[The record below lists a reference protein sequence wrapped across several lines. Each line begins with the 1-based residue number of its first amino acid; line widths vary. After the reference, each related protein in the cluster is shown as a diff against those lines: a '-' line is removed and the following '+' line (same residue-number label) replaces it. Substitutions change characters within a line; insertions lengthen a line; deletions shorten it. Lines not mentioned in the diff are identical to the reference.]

1 MTVLL
6 GYPWDIRTVRNPAR
20 GLRLSTQDNQV
31 KHQMLSGA
39 VRTTGRPNTP
49 RTWSASWAELAEA
62 DARWFQYLARR
73 IGGPGP
79 FVVIDPATQNFQR
92 PLQSVGRGS
101 ASQWAVS
108 SGSLTQQ
115 ADSTILWANGAANAE
130 LTWVHPVWGRW
141 PTTPGQVVSFR
152 HTSTAN
158 KSALAFYNR
167 SGTFLSTVSATG
179 GNLTT
184 TAPATAQW
192 IRPHLIK
199 PATGSLTIPP
209 SCFRYGTEIGAAWYE
224 GEHCAAMSILTPVE
238 TIQVLPRRDLTLEL
252 LEL

>member
-1 MTVLL
+1 VLL

-20 GLRLSTQDNQV
+20 GLRLSTQDNQN

-39 VRTTGRPNTP
+39 IRTTGRPNTP
-49 RTWSASWAELAEA
+49 RTWSASWAELSEQ
-62 DARWFQYLARR
+62 DVRWFQYLMHR

-108 SGSLTQQ
+108 SGALTQQ
-115 ADSTILWANGAANAE
+115 PDGTISWANGAAAAE
-130 LTWVHPVWGRW
+130 LSWLHPVWGRW
-141 PTTPGQVVSFR
+141 PTLPGQVVSFR

-158 KSALAFYNR
+158 KAAFAFYNR
-167 SGTFLSTVSATG
+167 AGTLLTTVSATG

-184 TAPATAQW
+184 TAPAAAQW

-199 PATGSLTIPP
+199 PAPGTLTVPA
-209 SCFRYGTEIGAAWYE
+209 SCIRYGSEIGTTWYE
-224 GEHCAAMSILTPVE
+224 GEHAAAMALLNPVE
-238 TIQVLPRRDLTLEL
+238 TINALPRRDLTLEL
-252 LEL
+252 LEM